1 MQEPSL
7 RTLTSAAELFTRVFT
22 YLRRTFGVVM
32 PVALA
37 STVTANLL
45 AFAFTPQS
53 VLPAV
58 AWALVVLVVS
68 VTTQAAV
75 LWAVEQARQ
84 GRAVGLPRAIAA
96 AIAFGP
102 RYVGLSFLVGLA
114 VFILAFSG
122 FGLPVAAY
130 LLVRWLI
137 AGPALVEE
145 NRSIP
150 EALRRSW
157 ALVEGRWWRTAG
169 VGLVAVIG
177 AFIPEVAGSWLGDL
191 MPTTAL
197 TIACYSVG
205 SALSLSFMS
214 AFQVLLFE
222 DYRRASEGTPPGQQ
236 SLGGL

>member
-1 MQEPSL
+1 MYESHP
-7 RTLTSAAELFTRVFT
+7 RTLTPAAELFGEVLT
-22 YLRRTFGVVM
+22 YLRRTFRVVM
-32 PVALA
+32 PVALL

-45 AFAFTPQS
+45 AFAYAPEELLT
-53 VLPAV
+53 AI

-68 VTTQAAV
+68 VATQSAV

-84 GRAVGLPRAIAA
+84 DRAVGVSRAIAA

-114 VFILAFSG
+114 VFILAMSG
-122 FGLPVAAY
+122 FGLPVAIY
-130 LLVRWLI
+130 LLARWLI

-169 VGLVAVIG
+169 VGLLALIG
-177 AFIPEVAGSWLGDL
+177 AFIPEAAGTWLGEL
-191 MPTTAL
+191 MPATAL
-197 TIACYSVG
+197 AIACYSVG
-205 SALSLSFMS
+205 SAISLSFMS